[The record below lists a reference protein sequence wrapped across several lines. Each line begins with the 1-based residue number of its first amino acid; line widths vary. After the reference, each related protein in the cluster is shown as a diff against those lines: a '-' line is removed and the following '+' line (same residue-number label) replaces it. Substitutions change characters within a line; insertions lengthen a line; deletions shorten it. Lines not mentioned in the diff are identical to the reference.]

1 MPSHPPVDSAS
12 GPGPVSAAASAAGKV
27 LLAAL
32 IPVLGWWT
40 LDLSYMWRSL
50 VDYQFGWIVLM
61 LAGYLI
67 LERWPTRPV
76 QDTPAPF
83 WKCLGMALLG
93 FPLVLFAELYRIG
106 MSRTPSS
113 SMALSIGSALFAAS
127 LILAVRGPATLRHF
141 LFPLLFFFVAVP
153 IPKILWNP
161 IVFSLQSFVAMVNVE
176 MLRLIGIPAEQSNQ
190 IIKLPNTEVGVNEA
204 CSGVRSLQSSIMAAL
219 FVGDLMLRR
228 AGWRVALVVGGIGL
242 ALLGNLCRS
251 LFLSLAAYRGGAAGL
266 QAVHDAAGW
275 SVLGFTAVG
284 VIVLVQI
291 LCRLEKHAME
301 VAESTAE
308 G

>member
-1 MPSHPPVDSAS
+1 MSSNPSTEPVPGHANAS
-12 GPGPVSAAASAAGKV
+12 LVGKV
-27 LLAAL
+27 LMVAL

-50 VDYQFGWIVLM
+50 VDYQFGWIVVM

-76 QDTPAPF
+76 QDSPLPF
-83 WKCLGMALLG
+83 WKCLLMALAG

-106 MSRTPSS
+106 MSRTPTS
-113 SMALSIGSALFAAS
+113 SMSLSIGAALFAAA
-127 LILAVRGPATLRHF
+127 LMLAVRGPATLRHF

-153 IPKILWNP
+153 IPKVLWNP
-161 IVFSLQSFVAMVNVE
+161 IVFGLQSFVAMVNVE
-176 MLRLIGIPAEQSNQ
+176 MLRLLGIPAEQHNQ

-228 AGWRVALVVGGIGL
+228 AGWRVALVVGGVVL
-242 ALLGNLCRS
+242 AVLGNLCRS
-251 LFLSLAAYRGGAAGL
+251 LFLSLAAYRGGPAGL

-275 SVLGFTAVG
+275 SVLVFTAVG
-284 VIVLVQI
+284 VILLVQI
-291 LCRLEKHAME
+291 LCRLERHAME
-301 VAESTAE
+301 LEASANE

>member
-1 MPSHPPVDSAS
+1 MSSTS
-12 GPGPVSAAASAAGKV
+12 QTASAPGASRSDYV

-32 IPVLGWWT
+32 VPVIGWWT

-67 LERWPTRPV
+67 MERWPTIPKEDQPV
-76 QDTPAPF
+76 SLFRGLA
-83 WKCLGMALLG
+83 LVLLG
-93 FPLVLFAELYRIG
+93 FPLVLLAELYRIG
-106 MSRTPSS
+106 MSRTPTS
-113 SMALSIGSALFAAS
+113 SMVLSVGSALFVAA
-127 LILAVRGPATLRHF
+127 LILTLRGPKTLRHF
-141 LFPLLFFFVAVP
+141 IFPLLFFFVAVP

-161 IVFSLQSFVAMVNVE
+161 IVFSLQTFVAALNVE
-176 MLRLIGIPAEQSNQ
+176 TLRLIGIPAEQTGHVIQ
-190 IIKLPNTEVGVNEA
+190 LPNTKVGVNEA

-228 AGWRVALVVGGIGL
+228 NGWRVTLVVGGILL
-242 ALLGNLCRS
+242 AILGNLCRS
-251 LFLSLAAYRGGAAGL
+251 LFLSMAAYRGGEAGL

-284 VIVLVQI
+284 VVVLVQI
-291 LCRLEKHAME
+291 LIRLERRAIE
-301 VAESTAE
+301 LAEESAE
-308 G
+308 A

>member
-1 MPSHPPVDSAS
+1 MSSHPSTEPAPGRANAS
-12 GPGPVSAAASAAGKV
+12 LAGKV
-27 LLAAL
+27 LFAAL
-32 IPVLGWWT
+32 VPVLAWWT

-50 VDYQFGWIVLM
+50 VDYQFGWIVVM

-67 LERWPTRPV
+67 MERWPTRPV
-76 QDTPAPF
+76 QDTPVAF
-83 WKCLGMALLG
+83 WKCLLMALAG

-106 MSRTPSS
+106 MSRTPTS
-113 SMALSIGSALFAAS
+113 SMSLSIGAALFVAA
-127 LILAVRGPATLRHF
+127 LMLAVRGPATLRHF

-153 IPKILWNP
+153 IPKVLWNP

-176 MLRLIGIPAEQSNQ
+176 TLRLIGIPAEQHNQ

-242 ALLGNLCRS
+242 AVLGNLCRS

-275 SVLGFTAVG
+275 SVLIFTAVG

-291 LCRLEKHAME
+291 LCRLEKHATE
-301 VAESTAE
+301 LAESAAE